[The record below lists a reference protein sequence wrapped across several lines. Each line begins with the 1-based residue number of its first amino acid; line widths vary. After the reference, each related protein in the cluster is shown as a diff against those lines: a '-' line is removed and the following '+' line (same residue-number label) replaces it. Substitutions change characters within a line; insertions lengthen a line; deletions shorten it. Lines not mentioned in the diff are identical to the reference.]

1 MAPLRFPLILTPTP
15 CHRLDR
21 ASAHLGIDLWIKR
34 DDLTGFALGGNK
46 GRKLEYLIADAL
58 ACGADTVIT
67 CGAIE
72 SNFVRQL
79 AAACRVAGLDCHA
92 AVMAM
97 PFDEEAG
104 ELQVTLVR
112 SVNARILPILGC
124 KTHVFDNGDWEVLY
138 AHMEEIAKN
147 LESAGKSVYRVP
159 VGGSSALGAFAFFEA
174 AKEISEDFASIIHA
188 SSSGSTQVGLTSF
201 FKKSSTR
208 VIGIACDPE
217 PEIVKDF
224 AILSG
229 LLSTDALLKEEGPFP
244 ILGLSDFD
252 LRLDYVGPG
261 YGVPSEAG
269 DQAISW
275 LAQTEGIFLDP
286 IYSGKAFAG
295 LLDLVKKG
303 EVNGKVLFWHTG
315 GIPSLFSEFEP
326 NPS

>member
-1 MAPLRFPLILTPTP
+1 MRMAPLRFPLILTPTP

-58 ACGADTVIT
+58 ACGADTVVT
-67 CGAIE
+67 CGAVE

-79 AAACRVAGLDCHA
+79 AAACRVAGLECHA

-104 ELQVTLVR
+104 EIKVTLVR

-124 KTHVFDNGDWEVLY
+124 KTHVFDNADWEVLY
-138 AHMEEIAKN
+138 DQMEKIAQS
-147 LESAGKSVYRVP
+147 LEREGKSVYRVP
-159 VGGSSALGAFAFFEA
+159 VGGSSALGAFAFYQA
-174 AKEISEDFASIIHA
+174 AKEIPGDFEYIIHA

-201 FKKSSTR
+201 FKKTNTK

-217 PEIVKDF
+217 PAIVNDF

-229 LLSTDALLKEEGPFP
+229 SLSTDELLRDEGPFP
-244 ILGLSDFD
+244 ILGPSDFD

-261 YGVPSEAG
+261 YGVPSEKG
-269 DQAISW
+269 DAAISW

-286 IYSGKAFAG
+286 IYSGKAFSG
-295 LLDLVKKG
+295 LLDLVEKK
-303 EVNGKVLFWHTG
+303 EVAGKVLFWHTG
-315 GIPSLFSEFEP
+315 GMPSLFSEFE
-326 NPS
+326 SA